1 MDVRLLNRS
10 MTEWTKL
17 LSVQVNETTDLT
29 GESRIPTVWIR
40 PDQSNVM
47 LKIEYGIDTNQS
59 YTYNV
64 TQKVNAGNW
73 IKLKISQ
80 MNGRQE
86 IEVDYELFYN
96 KTNSIPKTWTSLSLV
111 TGTTNGEVNTST
123 FVQYRNF
130 EINTCKSTGK
140 NMTHII

>member
-17 LSVQVNETTDLT
+17 LSVQVNETTDLK

-40 PDQSNVM
+40 PDQSNFM

-111 TGTTNGEVNTST
+111 TGTTNGEVNIST

-140 NMTHII
+140 NMRY